1 MSARARLVRFR
12 LGLLFHQ
19 AFAIALDLF
28 PVRLVFRGN
37 DRVCA
42 GARVAVFQERVIALR
57 AKRGLWPEPT
67 VVGSRARILPA
78 SSATLTVGAT
88 FSAKSMSKDKKVD
101 GWSKVRVI
109 VVSPGPCSALPIAP
123 YVHRSSVNLA

>member
-1 MSARARLVRFR
+1 MLSRQPSQDLATDRVNVRESSLVRFR

-67 VVGSRARILPA
+67 VVRSRARVHPLAPFHHFPPPP
-78 SSATLTVGAT
+78 
-88 FSAKSMSKDKKVD
+88 FSPPTPPPHPQP
-101 GWSKVRVI
+101 
-109 VVSPGPCSALPIAP
+109 SP
-123 YVHRSSVNLA
+123 